1 MGKKTDKIAA
11 IGVLC
16 ALVLIYALVPVPEWM
31 GEGATLRCA
40 LAHHFWHANLFHLA
54 ANGLALLSFAWVLP
68 RWYRL
73 LPLAYLAA
81 SLSIIAAT
89 KPVVGLSNIMF
100 AMSGLCAPMVK
111 GYWKRKETWTFVA
124 VMLVMLLVPRLSAT
138 THIASFA
145 AGFVLGLLRKTIR
158 RTADDCRRAGG

>member
-1 MGKKTDKIAA
+1 MGKKTDKVAAAALLIA
-11 IGVLC
+11 L
-16 ALVLIYALVPVPEWM
+16 ALVYALVPVPEWM
-31 GEGATLRCA
+31 GEGVSLRCA
-40 LAHHFWHANLFHLA
+40 LTHHFWHANVFHLA

-124 VMLVMLLVPRLSAT
+124 VMLTMLFVPRFSAT
-138 THIASFA
+138 THIASFV
-145 AGFVLGLLRKTIR
+145 AGFALGHLRKTIR
-158 RTADDCRRAGG
+158 RTIDDCRRAGG